1 MSTLKRVKQIL
12 KSRRGT
18 AFPLIMLVTMSLLLV
33 VAVALQISII
43 NSITAGVKNEVQGD
57 LNDDVQ
63 NNYTSVYYGNR
74 EENTAGY
81 TPDGSGNWTDK
92 TTSGLIQKVQ
102 NHYGLDD
109 SLRRLDSSGNIR
121 FQITN
126 LNVSVSNPQ
135 TQNISSHYMETAT
148 YTLKIPVF
156 VAGNALPSFSI
167 RQTAKSG
174 STNRF

>member
-1 MSTLKRVKQIL
+1 MTGLKQVI

-18 AFPLIMLVTMSLLLV
+18 AFPLVALVTTGLLLI
-33 VAVALQISII
+33 VAVSIQIGILY
-43 NSITAGVKNEVQGD
+43 SITAGVKNEVQGD

-81 TPDGSGNWTDK
+81 TPDGGGNWTDK
-92 TTSGLIQKVQ
+92 TTSVLIQKVES
-102 NHYGLDD
+102 HYGLDD
-109 SLRRLDSSGNIR
+109 SLRKIDSSGNIR

-126 LNVSVSNPQ
+126 LNVSISNPQ
-135 TQNISSHYMETAT
+135 TQNTSSHYMETAT

-156 VAGNALPSFSI
+156 VYGNALPSFSI
-167 RQTAKSG
+167 RQIVKSG